1 MQGYKGALYE
11 NLAADFFNKMGRKL
25 YYFHKNSGLEIDF
38 VIRYQGKATLVEVK
52 ATNGYAKSLKTI
64 LAQPERYH
72 VTQGIKLAD
81 TQLSRNGQV
90 LNLPFYMGFLLTE
103 V

>member
-1 MQGYKGALYE
+1 
-11 NLAADFFNKMGRKL
+11 MGRKL
-25 YYFHKNSGLEIDF
+25 YYFHKDSGLEIDL
-38 VIRYQGKATLVEVK
+38 VIRLKGKATLVEVK

-64 LAQPERYH
+64 LSQPERYP
-72 VTQGIKLAD
+72 VNQGIKLAD
-81 TQLSRNGQV
+81 TQLNRQGKI